1 METAVRAQT
10 CGTAARQAV
19 ATIGA
24 EPKRLS
30 KFALWRKEHPQGI
43 FRVVDWRAVNK

>member
-10 CGTAARQAV
+10 FGTAARQAV

-30 KFALWRKEHPQGI
+30 KVGRWMREHPGGI
-43 FRVVDWRAVNK
+43 VEVRDWKAVNR

>member
-1 METAVRAQT
+1 MEPAVRKQSYGIAAVQTATAQ
-10 CGTAARQAV
+10 CQ
-19 ATIGA
+19 

-30 KFALWRKEHPQGI
+30 KFAVWRKKHPQGI